1 MKRVSIKG
9 VFIGGIIDMA
19 SSILLG
25 GLFAIG
31 AIFVMHGIARTPHTA
46 VIRSIQLRLALLIIG
61 LACSMAGGF
70 VSAKI
75 AGHDELLNGAL
86 SSILCVTLGIY
97 QLASGHAD
105 YQPFVQMLM
114 MLASPTFALLGG
126 YFRLRQKSASLK
138 TG

>member
-1 MKRVSIKG
+1 
-9 VFIGGIIDMA
+9 
-19 SSILLG
+19 
-25 GLFAIG
+25 
-31 AIFVMHGIARTPHTA
+31 
-46 VIRSIQLRLALLIIG
+46 LIIG

-97 QLASGHAD
+97 QLARGHAD

-114 MLASPTFALLGG
+114 MLASPTFALLSG